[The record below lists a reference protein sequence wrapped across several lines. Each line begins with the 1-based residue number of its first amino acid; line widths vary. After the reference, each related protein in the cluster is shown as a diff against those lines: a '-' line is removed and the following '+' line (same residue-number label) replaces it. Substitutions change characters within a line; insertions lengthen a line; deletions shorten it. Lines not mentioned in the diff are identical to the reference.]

1 MNNSHQEV
9 PDIQETEFGDVAV
22 SRTKRIIH
30 FTSGETL
37 EEKDSEEE
45 EEEEEEQ
52 SSNRSP
58 FSESTERSS
67 KTRFSFKKV
76 AILVGRLSL
85 LTCDFL
91 GERLAGA
98 LGLNAAKYQ
107 YAIDQ
112 YHREHKTTNSQ
123 ITKGQMEGQAET
135 THLSPG
141 QGGRPY
147 GATEDIRQPADPQQ
161 KSCGGTH
168 MDKNEGCHNRAYEVD
183 ER

>member
-9 PDIQETEFGDVAV
+9 QDIQETEFGDVVV
-22 SRTKRIIH
+22 SKPKRIIH

-37 EEKDSEEE
+37 EEKDSEDEE
-45 EEEEEEQ
+45 EH

-67 KTRFSFKKV
+67 KTRFSFKNV
-76 AILVGRLSL
+76 AVLVGRLSL

-112 YHREHKTTNSQ
+112 YHREHKTTSSQ
-123 ITKGQMEGQAET
+123 TTKGQMEGQAET

-141 QGGRPY
+141 QDGRLY
-147 GATEDIRQPADPQQ
+147 GATGDIRCPADPQQ
-161 KSCGGTH
+161 KSCDGTH
-168 MDKNEGCHNRAYEVD
+168 MDRNEGCHNRAYEV
-183 ER
+183 EES